1 MIYILAF
8 SPSLEYSGTA
18 EKIVPGENNRITR
31 GVMRA
36 GGDGALIAQV
46 LSQLEVPAAVLG
58 FAAGYTGGEIEM
70 ILRRQRIDTDFVY
83 LEDGLSPI
91 NFAVNCG
98 TETSFTTP
106 DPIIS
111 FENLTILLNKL
122 SKLED
127 GDILVLSG
135 NLPSSVPN
143 DVCEHIPDLFEGRN
157 IRIVLDIPSEPAVK
171 CLRFSPF
178 LTIMNSERLAE
189 AFGESPQSE
198 DEIFGCIQQFQEM
211 GAQNVLVSLGKNG
224 VLFLDSS
231 GARHGFADTKKRLF
245 GDCRT
250 IAKSAM
256 TAGFIAGAD
265 DKDVDG
271 DYALMLAAAA
281 SRAASAVN
289 DIPSKPKVV
298 DIMKELLKNYAAM

>member
-8 SPSLEYSGTA
+8 SPSLEYSGAA
-18 EKIVPGENNRITR
+18 EKIVLGENNKITH

-46 LSQLEVPAAVLG
+46 LSQLDVSASVLG
-58 FAAGYTGGEIEM
+58 FAAGYTGGEIEI
-70 ILRRQRIDTDFVY
+70 ILRRRRIDTDLVY

-91 NFAVNCG
+91 NFAVDNG
-98 TETSFTTP
+98 SETSFTTP

-111 FENLTILLNKL
+111 FENLSILLNKL
-122 SKLED
+122 SKLQE

-143 DVCEHIPDLFEGRN
+143 DVCEHIPDLFEGRD
-157 IRIVLDIPSEPAVK
+157 IRVVLDIPPEPAVK

-178 LTIMNSERLAE
+178 LTIMDPERLTA
-189 AFGESPQSE
+189 AFGEPPQSE

-211 GAQNVLVSLGKNG
+211 GARNILVSLGENG
-224 VLFLDSS
+224 VLLLDSS
-231 GARHGFADTKKRLF
+231 GARHSFADTKNGLF
-245 GDCRT
+245 GKCRAM
-250 IAKSAM
+250 AKSAM

-265 DKDVDG
+265 DKDVDS

-281 SRAASAVN
+281 SRAASALN
-289 DIPSKPKVV
+289 DIPTRPKVL
-298 DIMKELLKNYAAM
+298 DIMKELLKNYTAT